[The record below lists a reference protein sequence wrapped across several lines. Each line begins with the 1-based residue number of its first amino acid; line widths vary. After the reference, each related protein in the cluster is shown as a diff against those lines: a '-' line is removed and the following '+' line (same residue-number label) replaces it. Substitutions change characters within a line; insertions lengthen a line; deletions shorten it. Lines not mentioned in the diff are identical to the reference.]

1 MIFAEK
7 GGRGPECRDG
17 AAGPLTQG
25 LIHLGAS
32 SPVTPLSDQRL
43 LHCTRTVVT
52 LYWRCSKIVSK
63 TPGHCI
69 SGVVVIYYLG
79 RRQSGGGRK

>member
-7 GGRGPECRDG
+7 GGRGPGRRDD

-32 SPVTPLSDQRL
+32 SPATPLSDQRD
-43 LHCTRTVVT
+43 CNTVPEV
-52 LYWRCSKIVSK
+52 W
-63 TPGHCI
+63 
-69 SGVVVIYYLG
+69 
-79 RRQSGGGRK
+79 